1 MLKGS
6 ARGVLADWF
15 GLCVPLLMLMLQSCA
30 NTPFGQEFANSFDA
44 PTQEP
49 LPVAPVSSDPEP
61 TNSSSK
67 SRAPDQ
73 DATNSEASTPQTS
86 RPVEQKPELPG
97 NPVTPQPY
105 RITIKLSGA
114 DPSAPAEAVT
124 QALRMA
130 GVNFEVET
138 IERVKD
144 QSLIRVPPS
153 GMGEQP

>member
-1 MLKGS
+1 MLKVS
-6 ARGVLADWF
+6 ARGLLAD
-15 GLCVPLLMLMLQSCA
+15 GLSLCVPLLMLMLQSCA
-30 NTPFGQEFANSFDA
+30 NTPFGQELANSFDA

-49 LPVAPVSSDPEP
+49 VPVAPVSSDPEP
-61 TNSSSK
+61 TNSSSD

-73 DATNSEASTPQTS
+73 DVSNREAANPQTS
-86 RPVEQKPELPG
+86 RQVEQKPELAST
-97 NPVTPQPY
+97 PVTPQPY
-105 RITIKLSGA
+105 RITIKLSAA

-130 GVNFEVET
+130 GVTFEVET

-153 GMGEQP
+153 GMGAQP